1 MKEFVTAIEQQH
13 PDDEDVPL
21 LFKIDDHECK
31 AYMPTDGQIAMTMAS
46 LGRHT
51 SDMTKMAGV
60 IDFFVAVLDE
70 DSHNYVVNRL
80 MDREDPLRLEKVE
93 EVITWLMEEWSG
105 RPTRLPSVS
114 TRSQPSG
121 GQKSKR
127 TTTKSTSSKSA
138 RGSS

>member
-1 MKEFVTAIEQQH
+1 MREFTTAIEQHH

-21 LFKIDDHECK
+21 LFKLDGHECK

-70 DSHNYVVNRL
+70 PSHQYVVDRL
-80 MDREDPLRLEKVE
+80 MDRDDPLRLDKVE
-93 EVITWLMEEWSG
+93 EVILWLMEEWSG
-105 RPTRLPSVS
+105 RPTRPPSVS
-114 TRSQPSG
+114 TQSQRSG

-127 TTTKSTSSKSA
+127 TTTKSTSSKSDP
-138 RGSS
+138 GSS